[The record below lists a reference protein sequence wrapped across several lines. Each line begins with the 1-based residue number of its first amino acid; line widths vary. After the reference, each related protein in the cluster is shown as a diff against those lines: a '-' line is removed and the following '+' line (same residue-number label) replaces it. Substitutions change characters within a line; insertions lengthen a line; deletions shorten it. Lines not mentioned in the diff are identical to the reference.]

1 MYLSARI
8 RVMTTD
14 VSFCHALSLSHTA
27 PQIFFL
33 LSLYFHR
40 SLIVFHEFQLSPE
53 EEEKEEEEEEE
64 EEKKK
69 CKKGKKKMRKR
80 R

>member
-1 MYLSARI
+1 
-8 RVMTTD
+8 MTTD

-33 LSLYFHR
+33 LSFYFHR
-40 SLIVFHEFQLSPE
+40 SFIVFHEFQLSPE

-64 EEKKK
+64 EGEEEEEAEALE
-69 CKKGKKKMRKR
+69 
-80 R
+80 